1 MNAVTRQLKQQDRRR
16 GALELAKSLATEF
29 ASRAATADANGA
41 LPQADLDALKD
52 SGLLGLTVPTSYGGL
67 GAGLSE
73 AVRLQLELAKGS
85 AATGLVIAM
94 TLHIVGREAELESW
108 PPRIREKIFSGV
120 ARGELLNSAASE
132 PRLGSPSRGGLP
144 DTYAETNGEKFVI
157 HGHKNWV
164 TGGEH
169 LKHLLVRLRI
179 GEQARVLYVPGNT
192 PNIRWEKTWGN
203 ALSLRAS
210 DSHDVYFEGAR
221 VPAQNLL
228 PITQSP
234 PLIWFPLLMAANYL
248 GTGLAARD
256 EVIHYTLERVPTALD
271 KPIATLPKIQR
282 QLGEIETELQ
292 AAQTLLRSVADEWRG
307 SGHAKF
313 LPKVAAAKHLAVETA
328 LSVTD
333 KAMRIAGAAAIDKG
347 LALERYFRDARGGLV
362 HPPSGDAGL
371 ELIGKA
377 ALEGF
382 M

>member
-1 MNAVTRQLKQQDRRR
+1 M
-16 GALELAKSLATEF
+16 
-29 ASRAATADANGA
+29 
-41 LPQADLDALKD
+41 
-52 SGLLGLTVPTSYGGL
+52 
-67 GAGLSE
+67 
-73 AVRLQLELAKGS
+73 QLELAKGS
-85 AATGLVIAM
+85 ASTGLVIAM
-94 TLHIVGREAELESW
+94 TLHIIGREAELESW
-108 PPRIREKIFSGV
+108 TPRLREKIFAGV

-144 DTYAETNGEKFVI
+144 DTYAELEGDEYVI
-157 HGHKNWV
+157 LGHKNWV

-179 GEQARVLYVPGNT
+179 GEEARVLYVPGDT
-192 PNIRWEKTWGN
+192 PNIRWERTWGD

-221 VPAQNLL
+221 VPAKNLL
-228 PITQSP
+228 PITESP

-248 GTGLAARD
+248 GTALAARD
-256 EVIHYTLERVPTALD
+256 DVVSYAQERVPTALG

-282 QLGEIETELQ
+282 QLGEIEVEVQ
-292 AAQTLLRSVADEWRG
+292 AAQTLLTSVADEWHG
-307 SGHAKF
+307 SGHAEF

-347 LALERYFRDARGGLV
+347 LALERYFRDARGGLM

-371 ELIGKA
+371 ELVGKSL
-377 ALEGF
+377 LE
-382 M
+382 